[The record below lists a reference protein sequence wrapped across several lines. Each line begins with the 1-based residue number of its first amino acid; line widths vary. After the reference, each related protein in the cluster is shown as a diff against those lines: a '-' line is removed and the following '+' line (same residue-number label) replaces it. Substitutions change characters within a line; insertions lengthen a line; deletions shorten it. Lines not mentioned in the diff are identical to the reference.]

1 MTIVPIFATNR
12 NRLVGYMISDHLS
25 ADDIIDIINSEFDG
39 YFPDL
44 NTEEFK
50 EVFPGCIWQSKL
62 TVDNNTID
70 CQF

>member
-12 NRLVGYMISDHLS
+12 NRVVGYMISEHLS
-25 ADDIIDIINSEFDG
+25 ADDIIDIINSEFSG

-44 NTEEFK
+44 TTEEFN
-50 EVFPGCIWQSKL
+50 ETFPGCKWQSKT
-62 TVDNNTID
+62 TVDNNTIE